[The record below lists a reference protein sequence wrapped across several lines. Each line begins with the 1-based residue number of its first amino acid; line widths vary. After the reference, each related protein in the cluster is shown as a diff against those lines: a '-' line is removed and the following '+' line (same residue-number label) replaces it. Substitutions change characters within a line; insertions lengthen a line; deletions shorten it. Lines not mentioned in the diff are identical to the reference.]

1 MDEGKSGGKGK
12 EIGKE
17 NCSETGMMESRVFKV
32 LGLQPCENSEVDS
45 LALYSELIRAGLEPA
60 GLLYPRL
67 YRKQS
72 AAKLQYIISERARL
86 NCFSPCLF
94 LYR

>member
-1 MDEGKSGGKGK
+1 MLFLARQEMDFLSQNILKFCFFFQ
-12 EIGKE
+12 E

-60 GLLYPRL
+60 GLLYPR
-67 YRKQS
+67 
-72 AAKLQYIISERARL
+72 
-86 NCFSPCLF
+86 
-94 LYR
+94 